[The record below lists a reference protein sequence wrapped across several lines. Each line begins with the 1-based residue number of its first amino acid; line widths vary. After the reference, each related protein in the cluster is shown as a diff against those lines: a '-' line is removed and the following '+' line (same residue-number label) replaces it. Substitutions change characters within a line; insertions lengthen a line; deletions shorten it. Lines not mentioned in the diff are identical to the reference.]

1 MVLEKDDLVAM
12 VTDGVTEAASADD
25 REFGDEGVIDVLR
38 RGRGEGAEVALRSLV
53 EAVHHWTG
61 AVGCADD
68 LTALGFVVESGKTR
82 KVMAKAA
89 MKRLQQAGVNPLGVI
104 LTKIDAYHDLYGYHS
119 YYYQYASND
128 PGTGRKE
135 VVGA

>member
-1 MVLEKDDLVAM
+1 MLGIADSIVLCNQ
-12 VTDGVTEAASADD
+12 
-25 REFGDEGVIDVLR
+25 
-38 RGRGEGAEVALRSLV
+38 V
-53 EAVHHWTG
+53 ENSV
-61 AVGCADD
+61 
-68 LTALGFVVESGKTR
+68 FVVESGKTR
-82 KVMAKAA
+82 KMMAKAA